1 MNAQSVATSGN
12 KNMNNCIDLLNKL
25 KKKHKEIAKKINTG
39 KSVILKLAN
48 EIKKTYKNYLNIIFS
63 EELPFE
69 SLSFKTNDNDIGYY
83 GTLDLYI
90 NSNKLLFS
98 SKNRMIKFCKDGTFI
113 DGYSLFFKG
122 ILKTLSLTENE
133 IIEIIKTLNFM
144 LENKIMIFESLEKYI
159 SETLSN
165 KITNYSKKINTLE
178 ENLNFIENIKHS
190 F

>member
-1 MNAQSVATSGN
+1 MS
-12 KNMNNCIDLLNKL
+12 NCIDLLNKL
-25 KKKHKEIAKKINTG
+25 KKKHKEIAKKINTN

-63 EELPFE
+63 EELPLKF
-69 SLSFKTNDNDIGYY
+69 LSFKTNDNDIGYY

-90 NSNKLLFS
+90 NSSKLLFS
-98 SKNRMIKFCKDGTFI
+98 SKNRMIKFCKDGIFI

-122 ILKTLSLTENE
+122 TLKTLSLTENE

-159 SETLSN
+159 SQSLNN
-165 KITNYSKKINTLE
+165 KITNYSKEINTLE
-178 ENLNFIENIKHS
+178 EKLNFIENIKNN